1 MAPKKKAKD
10 MTIEGLQAQI
20 SAAETKVAKK
30 RGRPRKDSVPQP
42 DVVDQPKAKRG
53 RKAAAAEDV
62 PLAAAKVKAEK
73 EPEVPVPSPKW
84 KNEPHLT
91 QKILGFIEPRERCR
105 TSLNMSK
112 GTGEDAGEHDEKT
125 QTAWFK
131 EIAVEVLQKDPS
143 GRWAEFDAERLFP
156 VIRNRI
162 GRLRTKFVKCQ
173 KLLGETGSGIVMD
186 DREDELAGNF
196 RNIWDQVLGMCPEYK
211 RLHALL
217 ASSPVYDK
225 SACSNSG
232 TALDSDLSILLR
244 QSSTP
249 STENLLEINDSD
261 ADDDE
266 LESSERGTSLP
277 PVAALFGSDDI
288 VATPIPK
295 KAATTTVPAKTKVE
309 TKTETKG
316 PVQNAGQ
323 KRRNNMLS
331 AIEDINAKQSDMLL
345 SVTKMKL
352 GQKATQEAAER
363 AARFKEAEAARQ
375 FQREEA
381 ELGRAHEREMMDK
394 KLELV
399 RIQHGQPMAMGMGNS
414 GAMGNGS
421 QMRVGDGSLISL
433 LPVSK

>member
-1 MAPKKKAKD
+1 
-10 MTIEGLQAQI
+10 
-20 SAAETKVAKK
+20 
-30 RGRPRKDSVPQP
+30 
-42 DVVDQPKAKRG
+42 
-53 RKAAAAEDV
+53 
-62 PLAAAKVKAEK
+62 
-73 EPEVPVPSPKW
+73 
-84 KNEPHLT
+84 
-91 QKILGFIEPRERCR
+91 
-105 TSLNMSK
+105 MSK

-143 GRWAEFDAERLFP
+143 GWWAEFDAERLFP

-162 GRLRTKFVKCQ
+162 GRLRTKFVRCQ
-173 KLLGETGSGIVMD
+173 KLLGEMGSGIVMD

-217 ASSPVYDK
+217 ASSP
-225 SACSNSG
+225 A
-232 TALDSDLSILLR
+232 
-244 QSSTP
+244 

-277 PVAALFGSDDI
+277 PIAALFGSDDL
-288 VATPIPK
+288 VATPVPK

-309 TKTETKG
+309 TKTETKA
-316 PVQNAGQ
+316 P

-331 AIEDINAKQSDMLL
+331 AIEDINTKQSDMLL

-394 KLELV
+394 KLELA

-414 GAMGNGS
+414 GAMGNGG
-421 QMRVGDGSLISL
+421 QMRVGDGSLMGL
-433 LPVSK
+433 LYDGDLTQQWQSQ